1 MIFETHGHY
10 DDEKFDEDREELFA
24 RFREE
29 GVELVMNIGADMTSS
44 RNSCKLA
51 EKYPFVYAAVGVHP
65 SELEG
70 LTEADMEELL
80 AMSRLDKVKAIGEIG
95 LDYYYGKDNKEE
107 QIKWFERQLE
117 LAAGVKLPVV
127 IHSRDAAADTLNIL
141 KAHGDIE
148 GGVIHCFS
156 YEIEMAREYLDMGYY
171 LGIGGVVTF
180 KNSRK
185 LKEVV
190 EYAPLDRL
198 VLETDSPYLAPV
210 PMRGKR
216 NSALYIPY
224 IAEEIAAIKGVDI
237 SEVYE
242 QTFANGKALYRIK

>member
-1 MIFETHGHY
+1 MIIDTHAHY

-95 LDYYYGKDNKEE
+95 LDYYYGKDNREE

-141 KAHGDIE
+141 KAHGDIDK
-148 GGVIHCFS
+148 
-156 YEIEMAREYLDMGYY
+156 REL
-171 LGIGGVVTF
+171 
-180 KNSRK
+180 NP
-185 LKEVV
+185 
-190 EYAPLDRL
+190 A
-198 VLETDSPYLAPV
+198 
-210 PMRGKR
+210 
-216 NSALYIPY
+216 
-224 IAEEIAAIKGVDI
+224 
-237 SEVYE
+237 
-242 QTFANGKALYRIK
+242 